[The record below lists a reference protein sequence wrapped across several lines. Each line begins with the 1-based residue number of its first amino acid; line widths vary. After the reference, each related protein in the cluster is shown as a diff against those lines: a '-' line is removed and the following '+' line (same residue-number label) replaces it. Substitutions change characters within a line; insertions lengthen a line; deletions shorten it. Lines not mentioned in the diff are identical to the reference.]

1 MESCWATGSC
11 QRRLGTGLVRFEVGL
26 AHGTEG
32 YMDEDRH
39 LGGWLTHPFTGLVVR
54 IVLGGVFI
62 YASLDK
68 IRHPE
73 LFAEAVY
80 NYQLSPEVAVNLVA
94 LWLPWLELFSGVLLV
109 LGVWVQGSS
118 LILSGLMMLFLAA
131 LGINLARGLD
141 IHCGCFTTQ
150 GSGPMTMVTLFRDL
164 LFLVMGLFLLW
175 LYQIKSIPVTFSL
188 SRIFRR
194 G

>member
-1 MESCWATGSC
+1 MNSENGR
-11 QRRLGTGLVRFEVGL
+11 QGLRK
-26 AHGTEG
+26 
-32 YMDEDRH
+32 
-39 LGGWLTHPFTGLVVR
+39 WLTHPITGLVAR
-54 IVLGGVFI
+54 IALGCVFI

-94 LWLPWLELFSGVLLV
+94 LWLPWLELLSGGLLV
-109 LGVWVQGSS
+109 LGVWVRGST
-118 LILSGLMMLFLAA
+118 LILSGLMVVFLTA

-150 GSGPMTMVTLFRDL
+150 GSGPMTILTLFRDS
-164 LFLVMGLFLLW
+164 LFLVLALYLFW
-175 LYQIKSIPVTFSL
+175 LYQIKSVPVRFSL
-188 SRIFRR
+188 SQIFRR
-194 G
+194 KKHGA

>member
-1 MESCWATGSC
+1 MILMGAKRHTGNWFTHPS
-11 QRRLGTGLVRFEVGL
+11 TGLL
-26 AHGTEG
+26 A
-32 YMDEDRH
+32 RLI
-39 LGGWLTHPFTGLVVR
+39 LGW
-54 IVLGGVFI
+54 VFI

-68 IRHPE
+68 IVHPE

-94 LWLPWLELFSGVLLV
+94 LWLPWLELLSGALLV
-109 LGVWVQGSS
+109 LGVWVRGSS
-118 LILSGLMMLFLAA
+118 LLLSVLMLVFLGA

-150 GSGPMTMVTLFRDL
+150 GSDPMTILSLFRDS
-164 LFLVMGLFLLW
+164 LFLFFALYLFW
-175 LYQIKSIPVTFSL
+175 LYQVKSVPVKFSL

-194 G
+194 D

>member
-1 MESCWATGSC
+1 MW
-11 QRRLGTGLVRFEVGL
+11 
-26 AHGTEG
+26 
-32 YMDEDRH
+32 MDLMGEDREK
-39 LGGWLTHPFTGLVVR
+39 GRWLTHPMAGLMAR
-54 IVLGGVFI
+54 LVLGGVFI

-94 LWLPWLELFSGVLLV
+94 LWLPWLELLSGGLLV
-109 LGVWVQGSS
+109 LGVWVRGSS
-118 LILSGLMMLFLAA
+118 LILSALMVVFLAS

-150 GSGPMTMVTLFRDL
+150 GSGPMTILTLFRDS
-164 LFLVMGLFLLW
+164 LFLLLALFLFW
-175 LYQIKSIPVTFSL
+175 LYEIKRVPVKFSL

-194 G
+194 KTHGA